1 MKLLILLI
9 MLVILPLVTA
19 ETGWDY
25 QNKTIIEVYQKPLP
39 MTNLISILVTIGTI
53 ILIVKSF

>member
-1 MKLLILLI
+1 